1 MPFLVTWQK
10 CAVDKKV
17 AADDAEMKAKGK
29 KMANALKWFQAHFD
43 ELQFF
48 GPESY
53 IIDGSEVDEKHKDQ
67 TFCPNFA
74 VSGAG
79 QEAAWRASTHALQ
92 RSLSRSHLTS
102 APTQPPLTPPAHA
115 ALQYTKYEGTTCYFY
130 FCRDAFKCTTF

>member
-17 AADDAEMKAKGK
+17 AADEAEMKAKGK

-74 VSGAG
+74 VSTRGGMRRGPG
-79 QEAAWRASTHALQ
+79 QCISSAA
-92 RSLSRSHLTS
+92 LTLTPLFTPPS
-102 APTQPPLTPPAHA
+102 APHPAFA
-115 ALQYTKYEGTTCYFY
+115 QYTKYEGTTCYFY